1 MGAASRVRNT
11 PNAIRETGRLMW
23 QPTKLELERLE
34 KAERL
39 QALGVELYPA
49 RVSRS
54 CSIADAVKA
63 FLTQEER
70 AGAGAESAAA
80 DPLEVTVTGRIRR
93 LNSKGKVSFAHIE
106 DESGRV
112 QLFLRVN
119 DLGEKVYEQVRRKL
133 IDVDDF
139 VQASG
144 AMMRTRAGEIS
155 VAVRHLRLISKA
167 LTPLPVVKEQ
177 RQEDGNVIE
186 YGEFTDV
193 ESRYRQRYADLAV
206 NKPVRDVFVKRA
218 RTIKALR
225 DFLDNEGMLEV
236 ETPILQPLYGG
247 AAARPFVTHHN
258 QLHQDL
264 YLRIS
269 FELYLKRLL
278 VGGYDAVYEI
288 GRDFRN
294 EGVSYKHNTEFTML
308 EFYKAYIDY
317 VGVMDITER
326 MFAYT
331 AEQVTGSA
339 RINYQGETIDLTP
352 PWKRL
357 SIRESVQE
365 MLGFDYMDY
374 PCSDSLFEYLE
385 GRGLAEGLKPSDT
398 WGRMIVEHLLGNF
411 VEPRLTQPTII
422 KDYPRDMSPFA
433 KRIQGG
439 EAVCDEKELR
449 YIDSHTE
456 RFEFFIAGMEMG
468 NAFTELND
476 PRDQQDRFV
485 EMKRLYADE
494 ADETTPLDEDY
505 LNAMRYGMPPNGG
518 FGSGVDRMVMLL
530 TDQVSIR
537 DVLLYPHL
545 RAPAPTEFDLRGQF
559 MLDAAVRQLEVQL
572 DVRLEGSKRKLA
584 LYLPAYNVGVEFRMA
599 NALDG
604 ARPQLR
610 NLRKAFA
617 GVLYVMTDERLYRVC
632 EQLEAVEFSD
642 FWNSLSQKKISG
654 G

>member
-1 MGAASRVRNT
+1 MAIASENRTSERQ
-11 PNAIRETGRLMW
+11 MW
-23 QPTKLELERLE
+23 QPSKLERERLE

-39 QALGVELYPA
+39 EDLGIELYPA
-49 RVSRS
+49 RIERRHE
-54 CSIADAVKA
+54 IADAIA
-63 FLTQEER
+63 LFL
-70 AGAGAESAAA
+70 GAEA
-80 DPLEVTVTGRIRR
+80 DPPAEAIDVTVTGRIRR
-93 LNSKGKVSFAHIE
+93 LSGKGKVSFAHIE
-106 DESGRV
+106 DETGRV
-112 QLFLRVN
+112 QLFLRFN
-119 DLGEKVYEQVRRKL
+119 ALGESTYELIRRKL

-144 AMMRTRAGEIS
+144 AMMRTRTGEIS
-155 VAVRHLRLISKA
+155 VNVAELRLISKA
-167 LTPLPVVKEQ
+167 LTPLPVVKQQ
-177 RQEDGNVIE
+177 RLADGSVIE
-186 YGEFTDV
+186 YGEFKDT
-193 ESRYRQRYADLAV
+193 ESRYRGRYADLAV
-206 NKPVRDVFVKRA
+206 NKSVREIFVKRA
-218 RTIKALR
+218 RAIKALR
-225 DFLDNEGMLEV
+225 DFLDGEGMLEV
-236 ETPILQPLYGG
+236 ETPVLQPLYGG
-247 AAARPFVTHHN
+247 AAARPFTTRHN
-258 QLHQDL
+258 QLRQDL

-317 VGVMDITER
+317 NGVMDITER

-339 RINYQGETIDLTP
+339 EIVYQGDAINLAP

-357 SIRESVQE
+357 SIREAAQE
-365 MLGFDYMDY
+365 LLSFDYMDY
-374 PCSDSLFEYLE
+374 PNNESLYNYLDS
-385 GRGLAEGLKPSDT
+385 RGMAEGLERGDT
-398 WGRMIVEHLLGNF
+398 WGRMIVEHILGNLI
-411 VEPRLTQPTII
+411 EHRLIQPTII

-433 KRIQGG
+433 KRIQGTS
-439 EAVCDEKELR
+439 EDEKERR
-449 YIDSHTE
+449 YIESHTE

-530 TDQVSIR
+530 TDQTSIR

-545 RAPAPTEFDLRGQF
+545 RAPQLTEADLRGQF
-559 MLDAAVRQLEVQL
+559 MLDAAVRGYEYRL
-572 DVRLEGSKRKLA
+572 DHKLDGSKRKIA
-584 LYLPAYNVGVEFRMA
+584 LYLPGGRIGVEFRLA
-599 NALDG
+599 NALEG
-604 ARPQLR
+604 ASPQLVK
-610 NLRKAFA
+610 LRKAFD
-617 GVLYVMTDERLYRVC
+617 GDLFVMTENALYS
-632 EQLEAVEFSD
+632 VED
-642 FWNSLSQKKISG
+642 GLTEVDAAEFWSALV
-654 G
+654 